1 MVFSSWIC
9 SKNTKNMFVKIV
21 HPGGHVELHD
31 RPILAA
37 EIIHRNPKCVV
48 AHPHVFQ
55 QPWAI
60 VAPETELTLGRK
72 FYVVPISTIRKLQRH
87 SSKYSPT
94 PIIRESQ
101 ESGELKAS
109 ENDDS
114 SSICWFFTNK
124 NIKTP
129 YSRMN
134 HSSEGGDSSSNSAD
148 CRADEGVSKDG
159 SCFEDKSCFACMK
172 TGVKSSNDPA
182 DGDDWTEKTKSPV
195 NLVSADDER
204 ARLHTR
210 KRVRGHAKGSLKRLP
225 TFDQWQP
232 SLASITETDE

>member
-37 EIIHRNPKCVV
+37 EIIHRNPRCVV

-72 FYVVPISTIRKLQRH
+72 FYVVPISTIRKLQRL
-87 SSKYSPT
+87 SNKYSPS
-94 PIIRESQ
+94 PILSEFQQI
-101 ESGELKAS
+101 GELKAPD
-109 ENDDS
+109 NDDS

-124 NIKTP
+124 NTKTP

-134 HSSEGGDSSSNSAD
+134 QSSEGDDSSAD
-148 CRADEGVSKDG
+148 CVSKDG
-159 SCFEDKSCFACMK
+159 PCFEDKSCFACMK
-172 TGVKSSNDPA
+172 TGVKSSNDQHKAAA
-182 DGDDWTEKTKSPV
+182 DGDDSTEKTKSPG
-195 NLVSADDER
+195 NLMSADGER
-204 ARLHTR
+204 TRVLTR
-210 KRVRGHAKGSLKRLP
+210 KRVRGHAKGSPKRLA